1 MTEFPDIRVA
11 AREHLTTYYINDTVR
26 QYMEA
31 AESKVRQFKLF
42 GLVTGLDSDG
52 ADTAADRLNAIKDR
66 QLQGLI
72 AETIRDVI
80 PFQFW
85 KGTREI
91 YEVHPVM
98 TKALMKMG
106 SSVKIPGEVFWRLRH
121 PNPFFIT
128 PGAPGFLHADGKPGR
143 ILGFY
148 VCGAVANHYPKVE
161 GTQISFRELDGK
173 PGTAFRTDD
182 RRSSIVRSTHDPA
195 INALHV
201 MVISEVLSED
211 RKMVLDFDVCHL
223 TIPLTLDFTLDELIS
238 QIVTGG
244 FRWTQA
250 MSGPEIHVTAT
261 GIYLQTMARVAVSH
275 LLYACSRT
283 SEIGE
288 GKNDRPPAKPG
299 KSKGGAKPRKPG
311 KIHQVGYR
319 TGARIEDIVRRI
331 ARQQAAGLPT
341 GVKQAPHIRA
351 AHAHLYW
358 VGPGRKEIEIKFL
371 DPIPVNLKDDDGS
384 TATVHPM
391 GRPA

>member
-11 AREHLTTYYINDTVR
+11 TREHLTTYYINDTVR

-31 AESKVRQFKLF
+31 AESKVRSFKLF
-42 GLVTGLDSDG
+42 GLVSGLESDG
-52 ADTAADRLNAIKDR
+52 AATASDRLNGIKDR

-85 KGTREI
+85 KGAREI
-91 YEVHPVM
+91 YEVHPAM

-106 SSVKIPGEVFWRLRH
+106 SSVKIPGEVFRRLRH

-128 PGAPGFLHADGKPGR
+128 PGAPDFLHADAKPGR
-143 ILGFY
+143 VLGFY
-148 VCGAVANHYPKVE
+148 VCGAVANHYPKTE
-161 GTQISFRELDGK
+161 GTDLSFRELDGK
-173 PGTAFRTDD
+173 PGTAFKRDE
-182 RRSSIVRSTHDPA
+182 RRSSIVRSTHDPN

-201 MVISEVLSED
+201 MVLSEVLSED

-261 GIYLQTMARVAVSH
+261 GIYLQTMARVAVAH

-283 SEIGE
+283 SEITE
-288 GKNDRPPAKPG
+288 GKNDRP
-299 KSKGGAKPRKPG
+299 R
-311 KIHQVGYR
+311 
-319 TGARIEDIVRRI
+319 
-331 ARQQAAGLPT
+331 
-341 GVKQAPHIRA
+341 
-351 AHAHLYW
+351 
-358 VGPGRKEIEIKFL
+358 
-371 DPIPVNLKDDDGS
+371 
-384 TATVHPM
+384 
-391 GRPA
+391 